1 MNDLISPITF
11 IIICVFFGISLG
23 FEPHMREKE
32 FFSSFVYWS

>member
-32 FFSSFVYWS
+32 FFLVFVYWS